1 MFESTELIIILL
13 LVCSVLFLTIFKYFK
28 FSATVAYFAVGI
40 LLGPSGAGIL
50 YDSDSVRHFVEFGIV
65 FLMFSIGLEFS
76 LPKLNSMRGIL
87 FGLGGAQVF
96 ITLAAT
102 FMVSRLFGLDLATAI
117 VIGSALTMS
126 STAIVSKMLIER
138 IDLNSR
144 HGRLSIGILL
154 FQDIAVIPILILI
167 PALSGPSL
175 DINSVFIPIILKI
188 LILLS
193 ILFWL
198 GKPIIN
204 FWFGL
209 VAQQKSRELFVL
221 NVLMITMFFA
231 YMTHLAGLS
240 YALGA
245 FLAGMLISETR
256 YRYQV
261 ESDIASFRDILLGL
275 FFISVGMMLNL
286 DIFVRYLWIIITIFI
301 VYSLFKITL
310 IALLT
315 KAFKYELGVGIRTG
329 VILGQAGEFSFVIL
343 ALAKDQNIIGGDIL
357 QIILSVCL
365 LSMICAPFLIP
376 YNGRLARFLS
386 KSYIRNSQKNIDKI
400 NDIGHDLSEH
410 VILCGYGKSG
420 QFLGRFLK
428 EENFPFIAIDMDLN
442 RVNDASSAGELV
454 MYGDASRRVVLNA
467 AGIKNCKAII
477 ITYADDRASSK
488 VLTVIRETYDKLPV
502 IVRTADETSII
513 SLQQHGATEVV
524 PEVLEGSLMLG
535 SHALMVLGVPL
546 GRIVKKIRSFR
557 SERYSMFKGYFKG
570 TTDISDDFSGQEQL
584 ELHSIEVR
592 NNPSLAEIKLGS
604 VQFDVFKIQ
613 MQYLRRPNMLENI
626 DPRPDIILQNGD
638 VIVILGLQKN
648 INDFEKYISSGKS
661 LDAK

>member
-1 MFESTELIIILL
+1 MLESIELIIILL
-13 LVCSVLFLTIFKYFK
+13 LVCSVVFLTVFKYFK
-28 FSATVAYFAVGI
+28 LSATIAYFAVGI

-50 YDSDSVRHFVEFGIV
+50 YDSDSIRHFVEFGIV

-87 FGLGGAQVF
+87 FGLGGAQVL
-96 ITLAAT
+96 ITLATT
-102 FMVSRLFGLDLATAI
+102 FFVSRLFGLDLAMAF

-126 STAIVSKMLIER
+126 STAIVSKILIER

-154 FQDIAVIPILILI
+154 FQDIAVIPILILL
-167 PALSGPSL
+167 PALSSPAI
-175 DINSVFIPIILKI
+175 DINTLFIPIILKI
-188 LILLS
+188 AVLLS

-221 NVLMITMFFA
+221 NVLMVTMFFA
-231 YMTHLAGLS
+231 YLTHLAGLS

-286 DIFVRYLWIIITIFI
+286 NIFIEYLWIIITIFI
-301 VYSLFKITL
+301 GYSLFKATL

-315 KAFKYELGVGIRTG
+315 KAFKYEFGVGIRTG
-329 VILGQAGEFSFVIL
+329 IILGQAGEFSFVIL
-343 ALAKDQNIIGGDIL
+343 ALAKEQNIIGGDIL

-376 YNGRLARFLS
+376 YNGRIARFLS
-386 KSYIRNSQKNIDKI
+386 KSYIKNSQKNIDKI
-400 NDIGHDLSEH
+400 NDIGHNLSDH
-410 VILCGYGKSG
+410 VILCGYGRSG

-428 EENFPFIAIDMDLN
+428 EEHIPFIAIDMDLN
-442 RVNDASSAGELV
+442 RVNDASNAGELV

-467 AGIKNCKAII
+467 AGIKNCKAVI

-488 VLTVIRETYDKLPV
+488 VLTVVRETYLDLPV
-502 IVRTADETSII
+502 IVRTADESSIAL
-513 SLQQHGATEVV
+513 LQKEGATEVV

-535 SHALMVLGVPL
+535 SHALMVLGIPL

-557 SERYSMFKGYFKG
+557 SERYAMFRGYFKG
-570 TTDISDDFSGQEQL
+570 STDISDDFSGQEQL
-584 ELHSIEVR
+584 ELHSIEIKR
-592 NNPSLAEIKLGS
+592 NPLLMGSKLENIR
-604 VQFDVFKIQ
+604 FEDFNIQ
-613 MQYLRRPNMLENI
+613 IQYLRRPNMLENI
-626 DPRPDIILQNGD
+626 DPRPDIILDDGD
-638 VIVILGLQKN
+638 ILVILGLQQN
-648 INDFEKYISSGKS
+648 INHFEKYISSGKIIS
-661 LDAK
+661 

>member
-1 MFESTELIIILL
+1 MLESIELIIILL
-13 LVCSVLFLTIFKYFK
+13 LVCSVVFLTVFKYFK
-28 FSATVAYFAVGI
+28 LSATIAYFAVGI

-50 YDSDSVRHFVEFGIV
+50 YDSDSIRHFVEFGIV

-87 FGLGGAQVF
+87 FGLGGAQVL
-96 ITLAAT
+96 ITLATT
-102 FMVSRLFGLDLATAI
+102 FFVSRLFGLDLAMAF

-126 STAIVSKMLIER
+126 STAIVSKILIER

-154 FQDIAVIPILILI
+154 FQDIAVIPILILL
-167 PALSGPSL
+167 PALSAPAI
-175 DINSVFIPIILKI
+175 DINTLFIPIILKI
-188 LILLS
+188 AVLLS

-221 NVLMITMFFA
+221 NVLMVTMFFA
-231 YMTHLAGLS
+231 YLTHLAGLS

-286 DIFVRYLWIIITIFI
+286 NIFIEYLWIIITIFI
-301 VYSLFKITL
+301 GYSLFKATL

-315 KAFKYELGVGIRTG
+315 KAFKYEFGVGIRTG
-329 VILGQAGEFSFVIL
+329 IILGQAGEFSFVIL
-343 ALAKDQNIIGGDIL
+343 ALAKEQNIIGGDIL

-376 YNGRLARFLS
+376 YNGRIARFLS
-386 KSYIRNSQKNIDKI
+386 KSYIKNSQKNIEKI
-400 NDIGHDLSEH
+400 NDIGHNLSDH
-410 VILCGYGKSG
+410 VILCGYGRSG

-428 EENFPFIAIDMDLN
+428 EEHIPFIAIDMDLN
-442 RVNDASSAGELV
+442 RVNDASNAGELV

-467 AGIKNCKAII
+467 AGIKNCKAVI

-488 VLTVIRETYDKLPV
+488 VLTVVRETYEDLPV
-502 IVRTADETSII
+502 IVRTADESSIAL
-513 SLQQHGATEVV
+513 LQKEGATEVV

-535 SHALMVLGVPL
+535 SHALMVLGIPL

-557 SERYSMFKGYFKG
+557 SERYAMFRGYFKG
-570 TTDISDDFSGQEQL
+570 STDISDDFSGQEQL
-584 ELHSIEVR
+584 ELHSIEVKR
-592 NNPSLAEIKLGS
+592 NPLLMKNKLEN
-604 VQFDVFKIQ
+604 VRFEDFNIQ
-613 MQYLRRPNMLENI
+613 IQYLRRPNMLENI
-626 DPRPDIILQNGD
+626 DPRPDIILDDGD
-638 VIVILGLQKN
+638 ILVILGLQQN
-648 INDFEKYISSGKS
+648 INHFEKYISSGKIIS
-661 LDAK
+661 

>member
-1 MFESTELIIILL
+1 MLESVELIIILL
-13 LVCSVLFLTIFKYFK
+13 LVCSVVFLTVFKYFK
-28 FSATVAYFAVGI
+28 LSATIAYFAVGI

-50 YDSDSVRHFVEFGIV
+50 YDSDSIRHFVEFGIV

-96 ITLAAT
+96 ITLATT
-102 FMVSRLFGLDLATAI
+102 FFVSRLFGLDLAMAF

-126 STAIVSKMLIER
+126 STAIVSKILIER

-154 FQDIAVIPILILI
+154 FQDIAVIPILILL
-167 PALSGPSL
+167 PALSAPAI
-175 DINSVFIPIILKI
+175 DINTLFIPIILKI
-188 LILLS
+188 AVLLS

-221 NVLMITMFFA
+221 NVLMVTMFFA
-231 YMTHLAGLS
+231 YLTHLAGLS

-261 ESDIASFRDILLGL
+261 ESDISSFRDILLGL

-286 DIFVRYLWIIITIFI
+286 NIFIEYLWIIITIFI
-301 VYSLFKITL
+301 GYSLFKATL
-310 IALLT
+310 IAMLT
-315 KAFKYELGVGIRTG
+315 KAFKYEFGVGIRTG
-329 VILGQAGEFSFVIL
+329 IILGQAGEFSFVIL
-343 ALAKDQNIIGGDIL
+343 ALAKEQNIIGGDIL

-376 YNGRLARFLS
+376 YNGRIARFLS
-386 KSYIRNSQKNIDKI
+386 KSYIKNSQKNIDKI
-400 NDIGHDLSEH
+400 NDIGHNLSDH
-410 VILCGYGKSG
+410 VILCGYGRSG

-428 EENFPFIAIDMDLN
+428 EEHIPFIAIDMDLN
-442 RVNDASSAGELV
+442 RVNDASNAGELV

-467 AGIKNCKAII
+467 AGIKNCKAVI

-488 VLTVIRETYDKLPV
+488 VLTVVRETYTDLPV
-502 IVRTADETSII
+502 IVRTADESSIAL
-513 SLQQHGATEVV
+513 LQKEGATEVV

-535 SHALMVLGVPL
+535 SHALMVLGIPL

-557 SERYSMFKGYFKG
+557 SERYAMFRGYFKG
-570 TTDISDDFSGQEQL
+570 STDISDDFSGQEQL
-584 ELHSIEVR
+584 ELHSIEVKR
-592 NNPSLAEIKLGS
+592 NPLLMGSKLENIR
-604 VQFDVFKIQ
+604 FEDFNIQ
-613 MQYLRRPNMLENI
+613 IQYLRRPNMLENI
-626 DPRPDIILQNGD
+626 DPRPDIILDDGD
-638 VIVILGLQKN
+638 ILVILGLQQN
-648 INDFEKYISSGKS
+648 INHFEKYISSGKIT
-661 LDAK
+661 L

>member
-1 MFESTELIIILL
+1 MLESIELIIILL
-13 LVCSVLFLTIFKYFK
+13 LVCSVLFLTVFKYFRL
-28 FSATVAYFAVGI
+28 SATIAYFAVGI

-50 YDSDSVRHFVEFGIV
+50 YDSDSIRHFVEFGIV

-96 ITLAAT
+96 ITLATT
-102 FMVSRLFGLDLATAI
+102 FFVSRLFGLDLAMAF

-126 STAIVSKMLIER
+126 STAIVSKILIER

-154 FQDIAVIPILILI
+154 FQDIAVIPILILL
-167 PALSGPSL
+167 PALSASAI
-175 DINSVFIPIILKI
+175 DINTLFIPIILKI
-188 LILLS
+188 AVLLS

-221 NVLMITMFFA
+221 NVLMVTMFFA
-231 YMTHLAGLS
+231 YLTHLAGLS

-275 FFISVGMMLNL
+275 FFISVGMMLNIN
-286 DIFVRYLWIIITIFI
+286 IFIEYLWIIITIFI
-301 VYSLFKITL
+301 GYSLFKATL

-315 KAFKYELGVGIRTG
+315 KAFKYEFGVGIRTG
-329 VILGQAGEFSFVIL
+329 IILGQAGEFSFVIL
-343 ALAKDQNIIGGDIL
+343 ALAKEQNIIGGDIL

-365 LSMICAPFLIP
+365 MSMICAPFLIP
-376 YNGRLARFLS
+376 YNGRIARFLS
-386 KSYIRNSQKNIDKI
+386 KSYIKNSQKNIDKI
-400 NDIGHDLSEH
+400 NDIGHNLSDH
-410 VILCGYGKSG
+410 VILCGYGRSG

-428 EENFPFIAIDMDLN
+428 EEHIPFIAIDMDLN
-442 RVNDASSAGELV
+442 RVNDASNAGELV

-467 AGIKNCKAII
+467 AGINNCKAVI

-488 VLTVIRETYDKLPV
+488 VLTVVRETYENLPV
-502 IVRTADETSII
+502 IVRTADETSIAL
-513 SLQQHGATEVV
+513 LQKEGATEVV

-535 SHALMVLGVPL
+535 SHALMVLGIPL

-557 SERYSMFKGYFKG
+557 SERYAMFRGYFKG
-570 TTDISDDFSGQEQL
+570 SSDISDDFSGQEQL
-584 ELHSIEVR
+584 ELHSIEVKR
-592 NNPSLAEIKLGS
+592 NPLLMGSKLES
-604 VQFDVFKIQ
+604 IRFEDFNIQ
-613 MQYLRRPNMLENI
+613 IQYLRRPNMLEDI
-626 DPRPDIILQNGD
+626 DPRPDIILDDGD
-638 VIVILGLQKN
+638 ILVILGLQQN
-648 INDFEKYISSGKS
+648 IVHFEKYITSGKIVS
-661 LDAK
+661 

>member
-1 MFESTELIIILL
+1 MLESIELIIILL
-13 LVCSVLFLTIFKYFK
+13 LVCSVVFLTVFKYFK
-28 FSATVAYFAVGI
+28 LSATIAYFAVGI

-50 YDSDSVRHFVEFGIV
+50 YDSDSIRHFVEFGIV

-87 FGLGGAQVF
+87 FGLGGAQVL
-96 ITLAAT
+96 ITLATT
-102 FMVSRLFGLDLATAI
+102 FFVSRLFGLDLAMAF

-126 STAIVSKMLIER
+126 STAIVSKILIER

-154 FQDIAVIPILILI
+154 FQDIAVIPILILL
-167 PALSGPSL
+167 PALSTSAI
-175 DINSVFIPIILKI
+175 DINTLFIPIIVKI
-188 LILLS
+188 SVLLS

-221 NVLMITMFFA
+221 NVLMVTMFFA
-231 YMTHLAGLS
+231 YLTHLAGLS

-286 DIFVRYLWIIITIFI
+286 NIFIEYLWIIITIFI
-301 VYSLFKITL
+301 GYSLFKATL

-315 KAFKYELGVGIRTG
+315 KAFKYEFGVGIRTG
-329 VILGQAGEFSFVIL
+329 IILGQAGEFSFVIL
-343 ALAKDQNIIGGDIL
+343 ALAKEQNIIGGDIL

-376 YNGRLARFLS
+376 YNGRIARFLS
-386 KSYIRNSQKNIDKI
+386 KSYIKNSQKNIDKI
-400 NDIGHDLSEH
+400 NDIGHNLSDH
-410 VILCGYGKSG
+410 VILCGYGRSG

-428 EENFPFIAIDMDLN
+428 EEHIPFIAIDMDLN
-442 RVNDASSAGELV
+442 RVNDASNAGELV

-467 AGIKNCKAII
+467 AGIKNCKAVI

-488 VLTVIRETYDKLPV
+488 VLTVVRETYMDLPV
-502 IVRTADETSII
+502 IVRTADESSIAL
-513 SLQQHGATEVV
+513 LQKEGATEVV

-535 SHALMVLGVPL
+535 SHALMVLGIPL

-557 SERYSMFKGYFKG
+557 SERYAMFRGYFKG
-570 TTDISDDFSGQEQL
+570 STDISDDFSGEEQL
-584 ELHSIEVR
+584 ELHSIEVKR
-592 NNPSLAEIKLGS
+592 NPLLMGSKLENIR
-604 VQFDVFKIQ
+604 FEDFNIQ
-613 MQYLRRPNMLENI
+613 IQYLRRPNMLENI
-626 DPRPDIILQNGD
+626 EPRPDIILDNGD
-638 VIVILGLQKN
+638 ILVILGMQQN
-648 INDFEKYISSGKS
+648 INHFEKYISSGKIIS
-661 LDAK
+661 

>member
-1 MFESTELIIILL
+1 MLESTELIIILL
-13 LVCSVLFLTIFKYFK
+13 LVCSVVFLTVFKYFK
-28 FSATVAYFAVGI
+28 LSATIAYFAVGI

-50 YDSDSVRHFVEFGIV
+50 YDSDSIRHFVEFGIV

-96 ITLAAT
+96 ITLATT
-102 FMVSRLFGLDLATAI
+102 FFVSRLFGLDLAMAF

-126 STAIVSKMLIER
+126 STAIVSKILIER

-154 FQDIAVIPILILI
+154 FQDIAVIPILILL
-167 PALSGPSL
+167 PALSSPAI
-175 DINSVFIPIILKI
+175 DINTLFIPIILKI
-188 LILLS
+188 AVLLS

-221 NVLMITMFFA
+221 NVLMVTMFFA
-231 YMTHLAGLS
+231 YLTHLAGLS

-286 DIFVRYLWIIITIFI
+286 NIFIEYLWIIITIFI
-301 VYSLFKITL
+301 GYSLFKATL

-315 KAFKYELGVGIRTG
+315 KVFKYEFGVGIRTG
-329 VILGQAGEFSFVIL
+329 IILGQAGEFSFVIL
-343 ALAKDQNIIGGDIL
+343 ALAKEQNIIGGDIL

-376 YNGRLARFLS
+376 YNGRIARFLS
-386 KSYIRNSQKNIDKI
+386 KSYIKNSQKNIDKI
-400 NDIGHDLSEH
+400 NDIGHNLSDH
-410 VILCGYGKSG
+410 VILCGYGRSG

-428 EENFPFIAIDMDLN
+428 EEHIPFIAIDMDLN
-442 RVNDASSAGELV
+442 RVNDASNAGELV

-467 AGIKNCKAII
+467 AGIKNCKAVI

-488 VLTVIRETYDKLPV
+488 VLTVVRETYLDLPV
-502 IVRTADETSII
+502 IVRTADESSIAL
-513 SLQQHGATEVV
+513 LQKEGATEVV

-535 SHALMVLGVPL
+535 SHALMVLGIPL

-557 SERYSMFKGYFKG
+557 SERYSMFRGYFKG
-570 TTDISDDFSGQEQL
+570 STDISDDFSGQEQL
-584 ELHSIEVR
+584 ELHSIEVKR
-592 NNPSLAEIKLGS
+592 NPLLMGSKLENIR
-604 VQFDVFKIQ
+604 FEDFNIQ
-613 MQYLRRPNMLENI
+613 IQYLRRPNMLENI
-626 DPRPDIILQNGD
+626 DPRPDIILDDGD
-638 VIVILGLQKN
+638 ILVILGLQQN
-648 INDFEKYISSGKS
+648 INHFEKYISSGKIIS
-661 LDAK
+661 

>member
-1 MFESTELIIILL
+1 MLESIELIIILL
-13 LVCSVLFLTIFKYFK
+13 LVCSVVFLTVFKYFK
-28 FSATVAYFAVGI
+28 LSATIAYFAVGI

-50 YDSDSVRHFVEFGIV
+50 YDSDSIRHFVEFGIV

-87 FGLGGAQVF
+87 FGLGGAQVL
-96 ITLAAT
+96 ITLATT
-102 FMVSRLFGLDLATAI
+102 FFVSRLFGLDLAMAF

-126 STAIVSKMLIER
+126 STAIVSKILIER

-154 FQDIAVIPILILI
+154 FQDIAVIPILTLL
-167 PALSGPSL
+167 PALSAPAI
-175 DINSVFIPIILKI
+175 DINTLFIPIILKI
-188 LILLS
+188 AVLLS

-221 NVLMITMFFA
+221 NVLMVTMFFA
-231 YMTHLAGLS
+231 YLTHLAGLS

-286 DIFVRYLWIIITIFI
+286 NIFIEYLWIIITIFI
-301 VYSLFKITL
+301 GYSLFKATL

-315 KAFKYELGVGIRTG
+315 KAFKYEFGVGIRTG
-329 VILGQAGEFSFVIL
+329 IILGQAGEFSFVIL
-343 ALAKDQNIIGGDIL
+343 ALAKEQNIIGGDIL

-365 LSMICAPFLIP
+365 LSMICAPFVIP
-376 YNGRLARFLS
+376 YNGRIARFLS
-386 KSYIRNSQKNIDKI
+386 KSYIKNSQKNIDKI
-400 NDIGHDLSEH
+400 NDIGHNLSDH
-410 VILCGYGKSG
+410 VILCGYGRSG

-428 EENFPFIAIDMDLN
+428 EEHIPFIAIDMDLN
-442 RVNDASSAGELV
+442 RVNDASNAGELV

-467 AGIKNCKAII
+467 AGIKNCKAVI

-488 VLTVIRETYDKLPV
+488 VLTVVRETYLDLPV
-502 IVRTADETSII
+502 IVRTADESSIAL
-513 SLQQHGATEVV
+513 LQKEGATEVV

-546 GRIVKKIRSFR
+546 GRIVRKIRSFR
-557 SERYSMFKGYFKG
+557 SERYAMFRGYFKG
-570 TTDISDDFSGQEQL
+570 STDISDDFSGQEQL
-584 ELHSIEVR
+584 ELHSIEVKR
-592 NNPSLAEIKLGS
+592 NPLLMGS
-604 VQFDVFKIQ
+604 KIENIRFEDFNIQ
-613 MQYLRRPNMLENI
+613 IQYLRRPNMLEDI
-626 DPRPDIILQNGD
+626 DPRPDIILDDGD
-638 VIVILGLQKN
+638 ILVILGLQQN
-648 INDFEKYISSGKS
+648 INNFEKYISSGKIIS
-661 LDAK
+661 

>member
-1 MFESTELIIILL
+1 MLESIELIIILL
-13 LVCSVLFLTIFKYFK
+13 LVCSVVFLTVFKYLK
-28 FSATVAYFAVGI
+28 LSATIAYFAVGI
-40 LLGPSGAGIL
+40 LLGPSGVGIL
-50 YDSDSVRHFVEFGIV
+50 YDSDSIRHFVEFGIV

-96 ITLAAT
+96 ITLATT
-102 FMVSRLFGLDLATAI
+102 FFVSRLFGLDLAMAF

-126 STAIVSKMLIER
+126 STAIVSKILIER

-154 FQDIAVIPILILI
+154 FQDIAVIPILILL
-167 PALSGPSL
+167 PALSSPAI
-175 DINSVFIPIILKI
+175 DINTLFIPIILKI
-188 LILLS
+188 AVLLS

-221 NVLMITMFFA
+221 NVLMVTMFFA
-231 YMTHLAGLS
+231 YLTHLAGLS

-286 DIFVRYLWIIITIFI
+286 NIFIEYIWIIIAIFI
-301 VYSLFKITL
+301 GYSLFKATL

-315 KAFKYELGVGIRTG
+315 KVFKYEFGVGIRTG
-329 VILGQAGEFSFVIL
+329 IILGQAGEFSFVIL
-343 ALAKDQNIIGGDIL
+343 ALAKEQNIIGGDIL

-376 YNGRLARFLS
+376 YNGRIARFLS
-386 KSYIRNSQKNIDKI
+386 KSYIKNSQKNIDKI
-400 NDIGHDLSEH
+400 DDIGHNLSDH
-410 VILCGYGKSG
+410 VILCGYGRSG

-428 EENFPFIAIDMDLN
+428 EEHIPFIAIDMDLN
-442 RVNDASSAGELV
+442 RVNDASNAGELV

-467 AGIKNCKAII
+467 AGIKNCKAVI

-488 VLTVIRETYDKLPV
+488 VLTVVRETYLDLPV
-502 IVRTADETSII
+502 IVRTADESSIAL
-513 SLQQHGATEVV
+513 LQKEGATEVV

-535 SHALMVLGVPL
+535 SHALMVLGIPL

-557 SERYSMFKGYFKG
+557 SERYSMFRGYFKG
-570 TTDISDDFSGQEQL
+570 STDISDDFSGQEQL
-584 ELHSIEVR
+584 ELHSIEVKR
-592 NNPSLAEIKLGS
+592 NPLLMGSKLEN
-604 VQFDVFKIQ
+604 VRFEDFNIQ
-613 MQYLRRPNMLENI
+613 IQYLRRPNMLENI
-626 DPRPDIILQNGD
+626 DPRPDIILDDGD
-638 VIVILGLQKN
+638 ILVILGLQQN
-648 INDFEKYISSGKS
+648 INHFEKYISSGKIIS
-661 LDAK
+661 

>member
-1 MFESTELIIILL
+1 MLESIELIIILL
-13 LVCSVLFLTIFKYFK
+13 LVCSVVFLTVFKYFK
-28 FSATVAYFAVGI
+28 LSATIAYFAVGI

-50 YDSDSVRHFVEFGIV
+50 YDSDSIRHFVEFGIV

-87 FGLGGAQVF
+87 FGLGGAQVL
-96 ITLAAT
+96 ITLATT
-102 FMVSRLFGLDLATAI
+102 FFVSRLFGLDLAMAF

-126 STAIVSKMLIER
+126 STAIVSKILIER

-154 FQDIAVIPILILI
+154 FQDIAVIPILILL
-167 PALSGPSL
+167 PALSSPAI
-175 DINSVFIPIILKI
+175 DINTLFIPIFLKI
-188 LILLS
+188 AVLLS

-221 NVLMITMFFA
+221 NVLMVTMFFA
-231 YMTHLAGLS
+231 YLTHLAGLS

-286 DIFVRYLWIIITIFI
+286 NIFIEYLWIIITIFI
-301 VYSLFKITL
+301 GYSLFKATL

-329 VILGQAGEFSFVIL
+329 IILGQAGEFSFVIL
-343 ALAKDQNIIGGDIL
+343 ALAKEQNIIGGDIL

-376 YNGRLARFLS
+376 YNGRIARFLS
-386 KSYIRNSQKNIDKI
+386 KSYIKNSQKNIEKI
-400 NDIGHDLSEH
+400 NDIGHNLSNH
-410 VILCGYGKSG
+410 VILCGYGRSG

-428 EENFPFIAIDMDLN
+428 EEHIPFIAIDMDLN
-442 RVNDASSAGELV
+442 RVNDASNAGELV

-467 AGIKNCKAII
+467 AGIKNCKAVI

-488 VLTVIRETYDKLPV
+488 VLTVVRETYLDLPV
-502 IVRTADETSII
+502 IVRTADESSIAL
-513 SLQQHGATEVV
+513 LQKEGATEVV

-535 SHALMVLGVPL
+535 SHALMVLGIPL

-557 SERYSMFKGYFKG
+557 SERYAMFRGYFKG
-570 TTDISDDFSGQEQL
+570 STDISDDFSGQEQL
-584 ELHSIEVR
+584 ELHSIEIKR
-592 NNPSLAEIKLGS
+592 NPLLMGSKLENIR
-604 VQFDVFKIQ
+604 FEDFNIQ
-613 MQYLRRPNMLENI
+613 IQYLRRPNMLENI
-626 DPRPDIILQNGD
+626 DPRPDIILDDGD
-638 VIVILGLQKN
+638 ILVILGLQQN
-648 INDFEKYISSGKS
+648 INHFEKYISSGKIIS
-661 LDAK
+661 